1 MKVENVKVYDLEESL
16 HASGYP
22 LRTTTNWTE
31 TEEATLKRAK
41 NLSHAADWVGAHDQF
56 LTGILVSFDLTFSNK
71 AWVEAERYR
80 FLSFVSSESTM
91 HRITKF
97 NLKEQCNRYV
107 DARIIDIV
115 QRKIDEYNRLS
126 SLEGQDKER
135 ESQKKELYLEILY
148 NIPAGFELTARL
160 TTNYRCLKNIWRQ
173 RRDHRLPEW
182 REFCEWIETLPY
194 AKDLICYEKEK
205 DNKVPESTSMDEIMK
220 RLNYLET
227 ELQKIS
233 FIKQISNSNP
243 LFQVTDLRFRL
254 LIAQTS
260 VIVLIMK
267 IKRRT
272 TMTLYKKTEEL
283 ITLSENEAKE
293 TIEAYRQ
300 KAREE
305 GFQITS
311 AGYTYKT
318 KKQKGIVVDEI
329 WVCKIQM
336 TYCSLWG
343 EEAE

>member
-1 MKVENVKVYDLEESL
+1 MRVENVKVYDLEESL

-220 RLNYLET
+220 RLNYLEI

-243 LFQVTDLRFRL
+243 LFSLNPQIMTFDN
-254 LIAQTS
+254 TS
-260 VIVLIMK
+260 ICNCANNEN
-267 IKRRT
+267 
-272 TMTLYKKTEEL
+272 KK
-283 ITLSENEAKE
+283 ENSYDA
-293 TIEAYRQ
+293 
-300 KAREE
+300 
-305 GFQITS
+305 
-311 AGYTYKT
+311 
-318 KKQKGIVVDEI
+318 
-329 WVCKIQM
+329 
-336 TYCSLWG
+336 L
-343 EEAE
+343 

>member
-1 MKVENVKVYDLEESL
+1 MRVENVKVYDLEESL

-173 RRDHRLPEW
+173 RRGHRLPEW

-243 LFQVTDLRFRL
+243 LFSPNPQSMTFVN
-254 LIAQTS
+254 TS
-260 VIVLIMK
+260 MCDCTNNENK
-267 IKRRT
+267 KENNYD
-272 TMTLYKKTEEL
+272 TL
-283 ITLSENEAKE
+283 
-293 TIEAYRQ
+293 
-300 KAREE
+300 
-305 GFQITS
+305 
-311 AGYTYKT
+311 
-318 KKQKGIVVDEI
+318 
-329 WVCKIQM
+329 
-336 TYCSLWG
+336 
-343 EEAE
+343 

>member
-1 MKVENVKVYDLEESL
+1 MRVANVKVYDLEESL

-22 LRTTTNWTE
+22 LRTTTNWEE
-31 TEEATLKRAK
+31 TEEAMLKRAK

-182 REFCEWIETLPY
+182 REFCKWIETLPY

-205 DNKVPESTSMDEIMK
+205 KISESISMDEITK
-220 RLNYLET
+220 RLNYLEM
-227 ELQKIS
+227 ELQKFS
-233 FIKQISNSNP
+233 FINQVSNPNP
-243 LFQVTDLRFRL
+243 LFGP
-254 LIAQTS
+254 
-260 VIVLIMK
+260 K
-267 IKRRT
+267 P
-272 TMTLYKKTEEL
+272 
-283 ITLSENEAKE
+283 
-293 TIEAYRQ
+293 
-300 KAREE
+300 
-305 GFQITS
+305 QITTFDGAS
-311 AGYTYKT
+311 VCNCANNENKKENTYDL
-318 KKQKGIVVDEI
+318 I
-329 WVCKIQM
+329 
-336 TYCSLWG
+336 
-343 EEAE
+343 

>member
-1 MKVENVKVYDLEESL
+1 MRVENVKVYDLEESL

-31 TEEATLKRAK
+31 TEEAALKRAK

-194 AKDLICYEKEK
+194 AKDLICYEKE
-205 DNKVPESTSMDEIMK
+205 E
-220 RLNYLET
+220 
-227 ELQKIS
+227 
-233 FIKQISNSNP
+233 
-243 LFQVTDLRFRL
+243 
-254 LIAQTS
+254 
-260 VIVLIMK
+260 
-267 IKRRT
+267 
-272 TMTLYKKTEEL
+272 KKTSSA
-283 ITLSENEAKE
+283 ITLDQVMERLTKIEDKITNSPLIITSPTTVPYTPKPYEIGTPGNPWYTTCTSNENTSYQVEAKNND
-293 TIEAYRQ
+293 T
-300 KAREE
+300 
-305 GFQITS
+305 
-311 AGYTYKT
+311 
-318 KKQKGIVVDEI
+318 
-329 WVCKIQM
+329 
-336 TYCSLWG
+336 L
-343 EEAE
+343 

>member
-1 MKVENVKVYDLEESL
+1 MRVENVKVYDLEESL

-22 LRTTTNWTE
+22 LRTTTNWE
-31 TEEATLKRAK
+31 EAEEATLKRAK

-243 LFQVTDLRFRL
+243 LFSPNPQIMTFVN
-254 LIAQTS
+254 TS
-260 VIVLIMK
+260 MCDCTNNENK
-267 IKRRT
+267 KENNYD
-272 TMTLYKKTEEL
+272 TL
-283 ITLSENEAKE
+283 
-293 TIEAYRQ
+293 
-300 KAREE
+300 
-305 GFQITS
+305 
-311 AGYTYKT
+311 
-318 KKQKGIVVDEI
+318 
-329 WVCKIQM
+329 
-336 TYCSLWG
+336 
-343 EEAE
+343 

>member
-1 MKVENVKVYDLEESL
+1 MRVENVKVYDLEESL

-182 REFCEWIETLPY
+182 KEFCEWIETLPY

-243 LFQVTDLRFRL
+243 LFSPNPQSMTFVN
-254 LIAQTS
+254 TS
-260 VIVLIMK
+260 MCDCTNNENK
-267 IKRRT
+267 KENNYD
-272 TMTLYKKTEEL
+272 TL
-283 ITLSENEAKE
+283 
-293 TIEAYRQ
+293 
-300 KAREE
+300 
-305 GFQITS
+305 
-311 AGYTYKT
+311 
-318 KKQKGIVVDEI
+318 
-329 WVCKIQM
+329 
-336 TYCSLWG
+336 
-343 EEAE
+343 